1 MSVAQSRAGSV
12 HFRSTLKELLMA
24 SLVFVELRC
33 EIEKYFLPEGV
44 NDFCLPICYSVFRTW
59 LRVMIR
65 AGNVS
70 PRQLNVSRVWI
81 SMDDG
86 QL

>member
-1 MSVAQSRAGSV
+1 
-12 HFRSTLKELLMA
+12 MA
-24 SLVFVELRC
+24 SLVLAELQC
-33 EIEKYFLPEGV
+33 EIEKHFLPQGV
-44 NDFCLPICYSVFRTW
+44 NDFCLPICSSVFRTW

-65 AGNVS
+65 TGNVS
-70 PRQLNVSRVWI
+70 PRQLNVSRSWI